1 MLCSSGRAGAELPE
15 PRGARTRHAHEL
27 LVPVLEATALGLQ
40 RFESGPD
47 KLREADLAC
56 GRIVVL
62 AARAPPRRAL
72 TLNANEGRRAQ

>member
-1 MLCSSGRAGAELPE
+1 MSRA
-15 PRGARTRHAHEL
+15 ARARHAHHL

-40 RFESGPD
+40 RLESGPD

-62 AARAPPRRAL
+62 AARAPPPRAIAS
-72 TLNANEGRRAQ
+72 NANEGRRAQ